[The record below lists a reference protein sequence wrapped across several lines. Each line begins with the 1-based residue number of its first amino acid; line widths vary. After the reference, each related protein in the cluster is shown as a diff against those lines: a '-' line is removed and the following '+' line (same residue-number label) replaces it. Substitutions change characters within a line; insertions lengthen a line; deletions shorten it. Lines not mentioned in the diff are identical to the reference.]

1 MSKKNEIVMT
11 GYFDVLENV
20 KKHIIASQ
28 YKVMTT
34 VNIERNILYWNIGK
48 MIEEYSQWGSKFVE
62 NLSKDLRKEYPN
74 STGYTVN
81 NLNYMSQF
89 FRRIRDEEILHQS
102 GQKLVGRR

>member
-1 MSKKNEIVMT
+1 MNPYADVLLSWNVVEKRIRINPITAQRTGTLETYEIVMT

-74 STGYTVN
+74 STGCR
-81 NLNYMSQF
+81 S
-89 FRRIRDEEILHQS
+89 R
-102 GQKLVGRR
+102 

>member
-1 MSKKNEIVMT
+1 
-11 GYFDVLENV
+11 
-20 KKHIIASQ
+20 
-28 YKVMTT
+28 MTT

-89 FRRIRDEEILHQS
+89 LDVFGMRKFCTNR
-102 GQKLVGRR
+102 GKN